1 MLVDNILNCVI
12 LGSGPAGYSSAIYAA
27 RADLTPIL
35 YTGMEPGGKLTT
47 TTQVDNYPGYPE
59 GINGSKLMEK
69 LEEQAKRFHTFIK
82 KQEAVYFEF
91 SNSHKMGVIHQ
102 IKNDDGNIIKTRG
115 LIIATGT
122 TPKYLGLY
130 REKRFIGFGVSSCA
144 TCDGFLYRD
153 KNVAVIGGGDT
164 AIEETIYLSKICA
177 KVYLF
182 VRKGYFRASKV
193 MQYRISTISNVET
206 LFHYEIDEILGDK
219 TVKGIRVYNHKT
231 NKKKKIYIE
240 GLFLAIGNTPNTQ
253 PLQGKLKMDDKGYIL
268 TEKVST
274 KTNTQGV
281 FAAGDVQDPV
291 YRQAITSAGTG
302 CMSAL
307 DLERYLSIV
316 K

>member
-47 TTQVDNYPGYPE
+47 TTMVDNYPGYPE

-69 LEEQAKRFHTFIK
+69 LEEQVKRFHTIIK

-91 SNSHKMGVIHQ
+91 SNKVGGIHK
-102 IKNDDGNIIKTRG
+102 IKIDDGNIIKTRG

-130 REKRFIGFGVSSCA
+130 SEKRFIGFGVSSCA

-177 KVYLF
+177 KVYLL
-182 VRKGYFRASKV
+182 VRRGYFRASKV
-193 MQYRISTISNVET
+193 MQYRISTLSNVET
-206 LFHYEIDEILGDK
+206 LFNHEIDDILGDK
-219 TVKGIRVYNHKT
+219 TVKVIRVVNNKT
-231 NKKKKIYIE
+231 NKKKHFSIE

-253 PLQGKLKMDDKGYIL
+253 PFQGKLKMDDKGYIL
-268 TEKVST
+268 TEKVRT

-281 FAAGDVQDPV
+281 FAAGDVQDPI
-291 YRQAITSAGTG
+291 YSQAITSAGTG
-302 CMSAL
+302 CMAAL

>member
-1 MLVDNILNCVI
+1 MFVDNILNCVI

-27 RADLTPIL
+27 RAYLTPIL

-47 TTQVDNYPGYPE
+47 TTCVDNYPGYPE

-69 LEEQAKRFHTFIK
+69 LEEQAKRFHTIIK

-91 SNSHKMGVIHQ
+91 STSHKMGVIHQ
-102 IKNDDGNIIKTRG
+102 IKNDYGNIIKTRG
-115 LIIATGT
+115 LIISTGT

-130 REKRFIGFGVSSCA
+130 SEKRLIGFGVSSCA
-144 TCDGFLYRD
+144 TCDGFLYRA

-164 AIEETIYLSKICA
+164 AIEDTIYLSKICA
-177 KVYLF
+177 KVYLL
-182 VRKGYFRASKV
+182 VRRGYFRASKV
-193 MQYRISTISNVET
+193 MQYRISILSNVET
-206 LFHYEIDEILGDK
+206 LFNYEIAEILGDK
-219 TVKGIRVYNHKT
+219 TVKGIRVVNNKT
-231 NKKKKIYIE
+231 NKKKFFSIE

-253 PLQGKLKMDDKGYIL
+253 PLKGKLKMDDKGYIL

-281 FAAGDVQDPV
+281 FAAGDVQDPI

-302 CMSAL
+302 CMAAL

>member
-47 TTQVDNYPGYPE
+47 TTIVDNYPGYPE

-69 LEEQAKRFHTFIK
+69 LKEQAKRFHTIIK

-91 SNSHKMGVIHQ
+91 SNKVGGIHK
-102 IKNDDGNIIKTRG
+102 IKIDDGNIIKTRG

-122 TPKYLGLY
+122 TPKYLGL
-130 REKRFIGFGVSSCA
+130 EKRFIGFGVSSCA

-177 KVYLF
+177 KVYLL
-182 VRKGYFRASKV
+182 VRRGDFRASKV
-193 MQYRISTISNVET
+193 MQYRISTLSNVET
-206 LFHYEIDEILGDK
+206 LFHHEIDDILGDK
-219 TVKGIRVYNHKT
+219 TVKGIRVVNNKT
-231 NKKKKIYIE
+231 NKKKHFSIE

-253 PLQGKLKMDDKGYIL
+253 PFQGKLKMDEKGYIL
-268 TEKVST
+268 TVST

-281 FAAGDVQDPV
+281 FAAGDVQDPI
-291 YRQAITSAGTG
+291 YNQAITSAGTG
-302 CMSAL
+302 CMAAL